1 MKECFGKDFAK
12 CCFRTTTSEIILLKE
27 LAFVKLQLQ
36 GSVLGTLLQEKC
48 DFDGRSTEES
58 TIEAEELWKIRPMGK
73 SWEREIWTRA
83 WYVCFDIYK
92 KQLQKK
98 KKNYCIHDA
107 VVCFNISL
115 GAAVGKTTGRAVENL
130 RLLCRK
136 AVKSPFFKKK
146 KVDKVVG
153 IAYLGSWSRERHWGE
168 RMICLDHSFIALL
181 FA

>member
-1 MKECFGKDFAK
+1 MEECFGKDFAK

-73 SWEREIWTRA
+73 SWERETWTRA

-98 KKNYCIHDA
+98 KKSFSLYSWCSSLLQYQFRGSSRKNYWESSWELET
-107 VVCFNISL
+107 VVQEGSEISL
-115 GAAVGKTTGRAVENL
+115 CL
-130 RLLCRK
+130 
-136 AVKSPFFKKK
+136 KKK
-146 KVDKVVG
+146 KK
-153 IAYLGSWSRERHWGE
+153 SWQSCRYSLSWKLE
-168 RMICLDHSFIALL
+168 
-181 FA
+181 